1 MPTVRSS
8 PQQAQALQA
17 MNGIPPTAG
26 YWGPI
31 TRAKA
36 KSLCVVIAPPPGPPG
51 PPGAPGA
58 PGGPLQG
65 GAGSIN
71 DVDYISGLNNEEVGE
86 DQEDVEVAGIVIE
99 ADAGS
104 AIELTAVNLNFSPGA
119 GVGSRSEEH

>member
-17 MNGIPPTAG
+17 MNGISPTAG

-36 KSLCVVIAPPPGPPG
+36 NSLCVVVAPPPGPPG

-65 GAGSIN
+65 GVGTVES
-71 DVDYISGLNNEEVGE
+71 YKLMSTLSNEEVGE
-86 DQEDVEVAGIVIE
+86 AQDDVEVAGLEIE
-99 ADAGS
+99 VDNGS
-104 AIELTAVNLNFSPGA
+104 DIGISAVRLNFD
-119 GVGSRSEEH
+119 V